1 MSSKFKY
8 DSYGNS
14 IEGTNYCTGIETY
27 AQNLVEDNEN
37 DASIVFPATTGWAT
51 PRSEEFK
58 LTTDNCNIILP
69 QDIYKLKK
77 VVVNT
82 ENLTLRHFNAE
93 ETDKVTFG
101 TAKNLLGVNELD
113 ITTLIVGQTVFN
125 AMQRANNLAPD
136 GWQTQDKTCDSNF
149 KDNTFVYSAT
159 LITIN
164 PDTWEKVIVSA
175 IRRAGFGKA
184 NTNYYSYQR
193 NNSGEY
199 KANTDPRTFKF
210 RVEYIPM
217 SSATK
222 IRARKR
228 AAPKEDYIQP
238 INQRAEINSAS
249 ALGKF
254 LYNTAQKTGTE
265 QITLV
270 RWYKHISDIPP
281 LGCRVKHNGEY
292 YILTANN
299 WEMTN
304 CVQIRVTHSLSK
316 NWSNRSHFVSVD
328 QKYRNYKIPADIL
341 WRNMYWEDYIE
352 ITTDGVIKGAKA
364 GTLETSHIVGSTT
377 KRAIVPRIFMCD
389 KSDDV
394 TVTSFFLY
402 NMDDENGTGVT
413 TPCTTLG
420 VCNSM
425 IFSASMKDNLSAGL
439 QIDPDNSE
447 YCKEVYYCNE
457 DGTME
462 KCGITLAGWIGIE
475 PASYPQVKTEI
486 IQDGDTIIRIPK
498 NYPSDIVFDKV
509 FCIEKDPGEALK
521 FTYQCH
527 WTSRD
532 DDIVIGSKL
541 SENHPL
547 VKKWE
552 TDRCFKFWALMEP
565 LRQGADKVYADINE
579 SVSINTEGVR
589 QNYWGLSDYADD
601 PNIKAF
607 KVQLMDSAIE
617 RLTGCKAWA
626 ITDENK
632 NLYVG
637 CNDTS
642 KTILYFTHIHK
653 RI

>member
-37 DASIVFPATTGWAT
+37 DASIIFPADNGWAT
-51 PRSEEFK
+51 LRCSGYK
-58 LTTDNCNIILP
+58 LETGNCEAILP
-69 QDIYKLKK
+69 SPIYKLVHFYIKPEK
-77 VVVNT
+77 
-82 ENLTLRHFNAE
+82 TLFTGNGGRIDNYF
-93 ETDKVTFG
+93 
-101 TAKNLLGVNELD
+101 
-113 ITTLIVGQTVFN
+113 
-125 AMQRANNLAPD
+125 
-136 GWQTQDKTCDSNF
+136 DSNGKTF
-149 KDNTFVYSAT
+149 QEDFIDYIVPVVKWKSLLIAKGDYKGGIYKDNTFF
-159 LITIN
+159 
-164 PDTWEKVIVSA
+164 WEDNNNIIQFISTTYRKDGIDQP
-175 IRRAGFGKA
+175 IFGD
-184 NTNYYSYQR
+184 NTPVYQR
-193 NNSGEY
+193 LLATMLKKVGAKYVDATGDNLSEQTISS
-199 KANTDPRTFKF
+199 TDPRDWKF

-364 GTLETSHIVGSTT
+364 GTLEPSHIVGSTT

-552 TDRCFKFWALMEP
+552 TNRCFKFWALTEP

-607 KVQLMDSAIE
+607 KVQLMNSAIE